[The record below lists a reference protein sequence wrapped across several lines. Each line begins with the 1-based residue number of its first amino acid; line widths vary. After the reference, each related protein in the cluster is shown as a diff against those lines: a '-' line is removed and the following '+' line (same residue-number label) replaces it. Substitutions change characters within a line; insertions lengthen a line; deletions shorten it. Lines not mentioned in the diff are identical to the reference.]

1 MLFQQLVDES
11 AYISTESMLSAR
23 WSFNLIIF
31 TEFYVDF
38 FFFFFFFLLFLDI
51 LNRLILVLW

>member
-1 MLFQQLVDES
+1 MLIQQLVDES

-23 WSFNLIIF
+23 WVCNLIIF

-38 FFFFFFFLLFLDI
+38 FFFFFLLLLDI